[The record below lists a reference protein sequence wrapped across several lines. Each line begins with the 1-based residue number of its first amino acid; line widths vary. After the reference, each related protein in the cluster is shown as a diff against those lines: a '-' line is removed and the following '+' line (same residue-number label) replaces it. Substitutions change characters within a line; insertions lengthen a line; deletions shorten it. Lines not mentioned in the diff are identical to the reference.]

1 MGSSEFSSDT
11 IVQNEGIDS
20 VRKKFCCNKEKN
32 DKNKEKNDKNKE
44 KNDKG
49 CEESHIRLETL
60 NWIYKYSNCH
70 RIIELEFHCSK
81 CHSDYYVL
89 MDKTYY
95 KDEKIGICSYKGKK
109 NIEMRKV
116 DFKNDHYQIYSY
128 DAKKK
133 NISYDHCLN
142 VFNNID
148 PGYYNFATNNC
159 KDFAYK
165 LKNKILN
172 NK

>member
-11 IVQNEGIDS
+11 IVNNEGIYS
-20 VRKKFCCNKEKN
+20 VREKFCCNKK
-32 DKNKEKNDKNKE
+32 

-49 CEESHIRLETL
+49 CKESHIRLETL
-60 NWIYKYSNCH
+60 NWIYKLSNCH
-70 RIIELEFHCSK
+70 RIIELEFHCSN
-81 CHSDYYVL
+81 CLSYYYVL

-95 KDEKIGICSYKGKK
+95 HNEKIGIGSYKGKK

-116 DFKNDHYQIYSY
+116 DFNNIHYQISSY
-128 DAKKK
+128 DAKGK

-148 PGYYNFATNNC
+148 AGYYNFATNNC
-159 KDFAYK
+159 MHFAYK